1 MKLALHPI
9 HGFAFCVGLISASV
23 AQAGELVLFNQSSA
37 PLNCTVDGWTVST
50 GADAN
55 WNITII
61 PDQPFY
67 VIPNP
72 ALGDS
77 ARIDWVTCGSLTTR
91 TMGITPDS
99 PRHPLVF
106 NGTQTRVLNVSLYP
120 WLPTAP
126 GDTFNGLVEHVIS
139 TFQTAYPDVLLNAV
153 LSQEFDIYDYDTISE
168 LAGPGGFDV
177 LEIDML
183 YLGHLVSQNLVEPVT
198 NAANILPVA
207 RRAVTIGATEYAV
220 PSLLCYDFLFSRDSN
235 IHDVE
240 DLADLLAYIGAPPN
254 KTLAASFNGSWRTV
268 AMYIHGYVE
277 KYGYANVTDALVM
290 PPDATVIDNLADI
303 LNSCERSDG
312 SNPCVDDTLYY
323 LPNGSIERELAS
335 GQADVT
341 IGFSEQSFFARLFG
355 AYDNLYL
362 SPMVWGPSPQPM
374 LYADGFVTNS
384 TTCGSSTPCFGDA
397 EDFIALMVDV
407 PMREY
412 IVEAADLPQNSPWR
426 TLLVAN
432 ADFWTQPEVVA
443 NPIYSQISSI
453 FATAEPL
460 PNTID
465 ATTQQAIYDGVCGA
479 LKAEIP
485 EYTC

>member
-1 MKLALHPI
+1 MRFPVRPI
-9 HGFAFCVGLISASV
+9 HCLSLCVTLTGANM
-23 AQAGELVLFNQSSA
+23 ANAGELVLLNQSNA
-37 PLNCTVDGWTVST
+37 PIDCAVDGWTVST
-50 GADAN
+50 GADTD
-55 WNITII
+55 WDITVI

-77 ARIDWVTCGSLTTR
+77 ARIDWVECGGLATR

-99 PRHPLVF
+99 PRHPLVL

-126 GDTFNGLVEHVIS
+126 GDTFNGLVEHVIA
-139 TFQTAYPDVLLNAV
+139 TFQTAHPSVLLNAV
-153 LSQEFDIYDYDTISE
+153 LSQEFDIYDYDRISA
-168 LAGPGGFDV
+168 LAGAGGFDV

-183 YLGHLVSQNLVEPVT
+183 YLGHLVSQNLVEPVA
-198 NAANILPVA
+198 NAPNILSVA
-207 RRAVTIGATEYAV
+207 RRAVTIGTTEYAV

-235 IHDVE
+235 IHQIE
-240 DLADLLAYIGAPPN
+240 DLADFLAYIGAPPT
-254 KTLAASFNGSWRTV
+254 KTLSASFNGSWRTV

-277 KYGYANVTDALVM
+277 AYGYTNVADALVM
-290 PPDATVIDNLADI
+290 PPDTTVIGNLVGI

-312 SNPCVDDTLYY
+312 SNPCIDDTLYF
-323 LPNGSIERELAS
+323 LPNGSIERQLAS
-335 GQADVT
+335 GEADVT
-341 IGFSEQSFFARLFG
+341 VGFSEQSFFARTFG

-362 SPMVWGPSPQPM
+362 SPMVWGASPQPM

-384 TTCGSSTPCFGDA
+384 STCGSTTPCFEDA
-397 EDFIALMVDV
+397 EDFIELMVDV

-412 IVEAADLPQNSPWR
+412 IVEAADLPQNSSWR

-432 ADFWTQPEVVA
+432 ADFWAQPDVIA
-443 NPIYSQISSI
+443 NPIYIQISAI
-453 FATAEPL
+453 FSTAEPL

-465 ATTQQAIYDGVCGA
+465 ATTRQAIYDGVCGA
-479 LKAEIP
+479 MQAALPK
-485 EYTC
+485 YTC